1 MSINLKAKTHSFKTL
16 THRSKAKGRVFLVKR
31 QGLTVLILLFFLFC
45 MNSYAFAQRQDHLHK
60 FFGIGER
67 DSVRSLVFS
76 PDGEKL
82 AASWY
87 LWDWKNEVSVE
98 LLSPIAYFSLNNKYF
113 IDQYTNLYD
122 HSLKKIIYP
131 TFNVGVR
138 PLPFSFDNNYFIF
151 MRSEMIS
158 MFTDVW
164 ELNLCDIEAQTIT
177 KKTVTSSIRPP
188 INILTAHNMT
198 YKDEN
203 LVLLA
208 FKYRNKGFVLD
219 DMIDWNSFLHKLK
232 MQDTPSIKRIFSLL
246 DEKSRYM
253 ISKWS
258 PELDLDNRSKIYILN
273 DINENVIDSFWMD
286 EPEIFKDIDMKLTKD
301 EKDEFDKFV
310 KYKDTNE
317 IYFENIRSDF
327 HSFNRMLLRKLF
339 DKEIGESR
347 PLYTKIYVY
356 NMNPP
361 KLIKTFYLY
370 NKFIVNM
377 GSTKDT
383 IITVSRFSEDLY
395 SANKTITLLD
405 YETGKQREMPLKEV
419 REYVALSSDGSLASY
434 ITDDQDTDYWLLR
447 DEEILNWKGILQK
460 LKQEEE
466 YSVETIFN
474 KLDSDSIN
482 FISKLDGDLPLE
494 PEEKKRL
501 LNILNSVLAGGPFVL
516 GWSFGPSFPYSW
528 ETKLLYYKLNI
539 AFQSSVNFNK
549 YNRFLFEDIFSQCIK
564 SKKETAQFTIKVHSL
579 EKDEIIQEIKGGPEF
594 ERISALVISPD
605 NKYLAAGYLGVEDKM
620 GKVHVYEIETGNL
633 IKTLIS
639 PHKFSDN

>member
-1 MSINLKAKTHSFKTL
+1 MSINLKAKAYSFKAL
-16 THRSKAKGRVFLVKR
+16 THQSKAKGRGFLVKR
-31 QGLTVLILLFFLFC
+31 RGLTVLFLLFFLFC
-45 MNSYAFAQRQDHLHK
+45 MNSYAFAQRQDHLRK

-67 DSVRSLVFS
+67 DSVDSLVFS

-82 AASWY
+82 AASYY
-87 LWDWKNEVSVE
+87 LWDWKNGVSVE

-113 IDQYTNLYD
+113 IDQDTNLYD

-131 TFNVGVR
+131 TFDIGDI

-151 MRSEMIS
+151 MSLEMIG
-158 MFTDVW
+158 MYTDVW

-203 LVLLA
+203 LLLLA
-208 FKYRNKGFVLD
+208 FQYHSRKFVLD

-246 DEKSRYM
+246 DEKSKYM
-253 ISKWS
+253 IGKWS
-258 PELDLDNRSKIYILN
+258 PELGLDNRSKIYILN
-273 DINENVIDSFWMD
+273 DINNNVINVNKYWT
-286 EPEIFKDIDMKLTKD
+286 EA
-301 EKDEFDKFV
+301 EKDAFEKFAKTIDKKKV
-310 KYKDTNE
+310 CINE
-317 IYFENIRSDF
+317 DIRL
-327 HSFNRMLLRKLF
+327 FNRMLLSKLF
-339 DKEIGESR
+339 DKEIGKNR
-347 PLYTKIYVY
+347 PLYTRIYIY

-370 NKFIVNM
+370 NKCIVNM

-383 IITVSRFSEDLY
+383 IITVSRFTEDPY
-395 SANKTITLLD
+395 STNKTITFLD
-405 YETGKQREMPLKEV
+405 YETGKQRDIPLNGV

-434 ITDDQDTDYWLLR
+434 ITDDHDKDYWLLR

-460 LKQEEE
+460 LKQEDER
-466 YSVETIFN
+466 SVETIFN
-474 KLDSDSIN
+474 KLDSESIN
-482 FISKLDGDLPLE
+482 FISKLNGDLPLE
-494 PEEKKRL
+494 PEDKKRL
-501 LNILNSVLAGGPFVL
+501 LDTLNSVLAGGPFVL
-516 GWSFGPSFPYSW
+516 GWSFGPYFPYSW

-594 ERISALVISPD
+594 ERIIALAISPD
-605 NKYLAAGYLGVEDKM
+605 NKYLAAGYLGVEDKI
-620 GKVHVYEIETGNL
+620 GKVHIYEIETGNL

-639 PHKFSDN
+639 PYKFSDN